1 MKKLILIDGNAI
13 LHKAYHGLPPFKTST
28 GELVN
33 AVYGFASVV
42 LNLLNDQK
50 PDYMAATFDVKGG
63 TFRHEQCSDYKATRK
78 KAPDDLY
85 SQLPRIKEVL
95 TAFQMPIYEMPGFEA
110 DDLLGTLATL
120 AENRGDTDTYI
131 VTGDLDTLQLVAPRT
146 KVLAMHRGFSRPIVF
161 DRNAVIEK
169 YGLSPEQI
177 TDMKGLQ
184 GDASDNIKGVAGV
197 GKKTAYELLSKFGS
211 VESIYE
217 NLEQVKES
225 TRKKL
230 ETDRESAFQS
240 KELATIVKDVDGI
253 ELDLPACEINDY
265 NEEDLL
271 NIFEELGF
279 KSLQNRLSKF
289 QKRAELRRNVNPAQD
304 SLF

>member
-13 LHKAYHGLPPFKTST
+13 LHKAYHGLPPFKTKT

-42 LNLLNDQK
+42 LNLLNDQR

-63 TFRHEQCSDYKATRK
+63 TFRHEQYVDYKATRK

-85 SQLPRIKEVL
+85 AQLPRIKEVL
-95 TAFQMPIYEMPGFEA
+95 AAFKMPIYEMPGFEA
-110 DDLLGTLATL
+110 DDLLGTLAAL
-120 AENRGDTDTYI
+120 AENRGGIETYI

-146 KVLAMHRGFSRPIVF
+146 RVLAMHQGFSRPIIF

-169 YGLSPEQI
+169 YGLTPEQI

-197 GKKTAYELLSKFGS
+197 GKKTAQDLLLKFGS
-211 VESIYE
+211 VEGVYE
-217 NLEQVKES
+217 NLDQIGASV
-225 TRKKL
+225 RKKL
-230 ETDRESAFQS
+230 EADRESAFQS
-240 KELATIVKDVDGI
+240 KELATIVCDVEGV
-253 ELDLPACEINDY
+253 ELDLPGCEIQEYD
-265 NEEDLL
+265 EAELL
-271 NIFEELGF
+271 RMFEELEF
-279 KSLQNRLSKF
+279 KTLLNRLGQF
-289 QKRAELRRNVNPAQD
+289 RKRAGQQRSVIPAQE